1 MAKGQKA
8 APRSE
13 WAESTKQKQV
23 QWQKINRAKLSADLP
38 KQEGDSFRAICKKEN
53 VSVSAALSVFVRA
66 CIDCNSLDVIR
77 DDDGTTAAGSIQDN
91 DGRRD
96 DIPGQKNIDPAFQ
109 QGDQANENDT
119 HGAVDLPTANETPGT
134 VDIPENASD

>member
-1 MAKGQKA
+1 MARKELSREA
-8 APRSE
+8 
-13 WAESTKQKQV
+13 
-23 QWQKINRAKLSADLP
+23 KIHAREYDNIRYSVIGAKLPRDQA
-38 KQEGDSFRAICKKEN
+38 DSFRNICKRN
-53 VSVSAALSVFVRA
+53 NISVSAALSVFVRA

-119 HGAVDLPTANETPGT
+119 HGAVDLPTANDTPGT